1 MKEFCQNLSRVNN
14 KFAISDEIWTKIKD
28 FHEPLKMVS
37 NKMQTFQRADLTLSD
52 VFGEWLDLKEMLKV
66 IPQSNFVINL
76 QAGIQDREK
85 SILGNT
91 LMLSS
96 VLLDPRFN
104 IVLSVPQKSIAKSLV
119 RQLYMNLHEEASSS
133 NHSTISVET
142 DVSVELSPS
151 SSSEIEHT
159 NRQYNALENYLSSIE
174 ASSRAMNTTN
184 GNESQMIRLEEE
196 IKSFL
201 KLERLPANSSVH
213 EFWEKQ
219 TKIFPL
225 LHELSCIIMAVPP
238 SEVSVERNFS
248 KLNFTLNRFRTNL
261 KDTEL
266 EKILFLSLNSAIF
279 DSI

>member
-1 MKEFCQNLSRVNN
+1 MKFGQNV
-14 KFAISDEIWTKIKD
+14 D

-184 GNESQMIRLEEE
+184 EEDE
-196 IKSFL
+196 
-201 KLERLPANSSVH
+201 
-213 EFWEKQ
+213 
-219 TKIFPL
+219 
-225 LHELSCIIMAVPP
+225 
-238 SEVSVERNFS
+238 
-248 KLNFTLNRFRTNL
+248 KLNHF
-261 KDTEL
+261 
-266 EKILFLSLNSAIF
+266 
-279 DSI
+279 